1 MFTTMSSYFDIDDD
15 DHDDDRDEHSAC
27 SSVDDALPFATSGNS
42 PESQDKFVFQSPQ
55 QSQVGINTIGPS
67 FVKHSLTSPNDSSL
81 MTAATEQ
88 TAQGSSFF
96 DSPMEN
102 VLDLTSLNN
111 MSQESQ
117 NIEFEASSLLAAYR
131 IESIKSY
138 LVSETATFHLHPK
151 NSDSFARSMGF
162 SELMRAADDQSQ
174 CQSGDRLSVLRE
186 RSQQERVLSTLVPGE
201 TNHSWLCQDSPLD
214 RSFGVSRLLSRG
226 IQIDLAGEEN
236 FQISMQVEATTSE
249 VLLVLGNPDLLQLWC
264 DSVQTLVVTRSS
276 DGAKSAINRRDEGGN
291 RAVND
296 LCELQVAWMFHISPS
311 APHFHVQYDGE
322 WVEASTSTLVSPVKG
337 GYLAT
342 SVHNIRTYMGFPLW
356 GKVNMFV
363 ERHRGQASLTIGPFA
378 GGLTVFHT
386 FEVSDYQGI
395 TSITDKVRVAREPSL
410 SSSSSALFL
419 CGICS
424 MFQRC
429 FKPSIDGH
437 MDQVLASMA
446 KLRVLVEHGEHASG
460 AGVNILESAEIS
472 GVSVQPLLSS

>member
-1 MFTTMSSYFDIDDD
+1 MSSYFDIDDD

-55 QSQVGINTIGPS
+55 QSQVDINTIGPS

-151 NSDSFARSMGF
+151 KSDSFARSMGF

-186 RSQQERVLSTLVPGE
+186 RSQQERVLSTLAPGE

-214 RSFGVSRLLSRG
+214 RSFRVSRLLSRG

-291 RAVND
+291 RA
-296 LCELQVAWMFHISPS
+296 
-311 APHFHVQYDGE
+311 YDGE

-363 ERHRGQASLTIGPFA
+363 ERHRGQVSLTIGPFA

>member
-1 MFTTMSSYFDIDDD
+1 MSSYFDIDDD

-186 RSQQERVLSTLVPGE
+186 RSQQERVLSTLAPGE

-214 RSFGVSRLLSRG
+214 RSFRVSRLLSRG

-291 RAVND
+291 RA
-296 LCELQVAWMFHISPS
+296 
-311 APHFHVQYDGE
+311 YDGE

-363 ERHRGQASLTIGPFA
+363 ERHRGQVSLTIGPFA

-410 SSSSSALFL
+410 SSSSATLFL

-460 AGVNILESAEIS
+460 AGVNILESAEIN